1 MKTETTEK
9 TKEKKTYKREVASAL
24 LLVLFYLMF
33 TDKLEMV
40 NAVVWPIM
48 GFAAGAFGIAA
59 VKQLR

>member
-9 TKEKKTYKREVASAL
+9 TKDKKTYKREVAGAL
-24 LLVLFYLMF
+24 LLGLGYLVFM
-33 TDKLEMV
+33 DKLEMV
-40 NAVVWPIM
+40 NAVVWPII

>member
-24 LLVLFYLMF
+24 LLGLGYLAF

-59 VKQLR
+59 VEQLR